1 MRPHSEIRVLLA
13 AAMVD
18 GGGTSR
24 ELARRV
30 CASHGLAMRT
40 LDNMVRAGDARKAR
54 AVRVPGVKRPVPVYE
69 RAMRADAAAAAAAND
84 APYQSLIQ
92 AWLGR
97 AAA

>member
-18 GGGTSR
+18 GGGTAR

-30 CASHGLAMRT
+30 CASHALVMET
-40 LDNMVRAGDARKAR
+40 LNNMVKAGDACKPRS
-54 AVRVPGVKRPVPVYE
+54 VRVAGVKRPVPWYE
-69 RAMRADAAAAAAAND
+69 RAVRADECAAND
-84 APYQSLIQ
+84 APYQSLIS

-97 AAA
+97 AA